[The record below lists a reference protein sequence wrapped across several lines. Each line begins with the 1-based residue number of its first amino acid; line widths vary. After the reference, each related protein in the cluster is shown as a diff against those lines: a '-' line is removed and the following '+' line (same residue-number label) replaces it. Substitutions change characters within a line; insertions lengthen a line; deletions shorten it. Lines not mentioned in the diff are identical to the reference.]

1 MHIIVYTS
9 ELASDEDDVNKLLAD
24 VVAKSKI
31 NNPRRGISG
40 LLFYHNG
47 RFLQIIEGEHDALE
61 QLMSI
66 LQQDSRHKDIVRIID
81 EDIYQRSFAQW
92 NMDSL
97 NLSPDETIDLK
108 ELEIIRDVIKRNMDI
123 DTGILAEF
131 YKAMLATHEL
141 MKPGN

>member
-9 ELASDEDDVNKLLAD
+9 ELASDEDNVNKLLAD

-47 RFLQIIEGEHDALE
+47 RFLQIIEGEQDALE
-61 QLMSI
+61 QLMAI
-66 LQQDSRHKDIVRIID
+66 LQQDPRHTDIVRIID
-81 EDIYQRSFAQW
+81 ENIYQRSFAQW

-97 NLSPDETIDLK
+97 NLSPDETIDVK
-108 ELEIIRDVIKRNMDI
+108 ELQIIRDVIKRNMDI